1 MTSTLSASQAK
12 TKFGTLLS
20 LSTKRG
26 DEFIVESYG
35 QPKVAILPFKE
46 YQKVDSLRRQAE
58 RQETRRQLEALREKI
73 QKRPPKLTV
82 KEVNHLA
89 DQLTREVIEE
99 MVKKKK
105 IVFK

>member
-35 QPKVAILPFKE
+35 EPKVAIIPFVE
-46 YQKVDSLRRQAE
+46 YQKIDSLRRQAE
-58 RQETRRQLEALREKI
+58 RQQVLLELEALREKI
-73 QKRPPKLTV
+73 QKRQPKLTV
-82 KEVNHLA
+82 KEVNRLA
-89 DQLTREVIEE
+89 DRFTREVVEE
-99 MVKKKK
+99 MVKEKK
-105 IVFK
+105 ITFK